1 MFLVTFIPRVTVSL
15 PLFGVISK
23 CPELA
28 LTVEGHRLYN
38 SIGILG
44 SLAETERKKA
54 RQVKK
59 VAMVPGTC
67 SALLAGKKKL
77 CSYHFSQAFD
87 HGMSSGIA

>member
-54 RQVKK
+54 
-59 VAMVPGTC
+59 
-67 SALLAGKKKL
+67 
-77 CSYHFSQAFD
+77 
-87 HGMSSGIA
+87 

>member
-1 MFLVTFIPRVTVSL
+1 MFKTRVTRLLLLL
-15 PLFGVISK
+15 PHFQTKGSRAENVLGDLYSQGHGQSFPLGVISK

-54 RQVKK
+54 
-59 VAMVPGTC
+59 
-67 SALLAGKKKL
+67 
-77 CSYHFSQAFD
+77 
-87 HGMSSGIA
+87 